1 MYYISDPS
9 IAATEEEAVDLE
21 RVQKVACKI
30 ILLDNYIDYE
40 HALESQKLD
49 TLKARRNNL
58 CLKFAKKC
66 VKHPQSQW
74 NVPTEYCCWLQYL
87 RQRNILCTACQ
98 NKQIAWQH
106 YPSATMGP
114 QSWSEEIGF
123 TYIPNACCGFNL
135 TTHKQM
141 ISIL

>member
-66 VKHPQSQW
+66 VKHPQSQ
-74 NVPTEYCCWLQYL
+74 
-87 RQRNILCTACQ
+87 
-98 NKQIAWQH
+98 
-106 YPSATMGP
+106 
-114 QSWSEEIGF
+114 
-123 TYIPNACCGFNL
+123 
-135 TTHKQM
+135 
-141 ISIL
+141 